1 MLYFRS
7 FHWQV
12 VLCQW
17 QHSKWWRIQNNITLK
32 FNCVCVPLC
41 SYFVF
46 VIVVVVVVCLRC
58 DDDEEIINTWQWY
71 SFCSACFR
79 TLSFWCFFFFFQTIQ
94 QRGDFPHPRKLSSL
108 CVCVLFFLFLHSSSL
123 YRFRSS
129 FAWYFFVY
137 IIFFEWRKNFTKI
150 SQVISFRMLF
160 NWVILFF
167 WWRVFLLLSF
177 GLFLFANA
185 FCFCFFGREGR
196 HVRIYFCRALNSC
209 FFRTIK
215 I

>member
-79 TLSFWCFFFFFQTIQ
+79 MLSFWCFFIFQTIQ

-108 CVCVLFFLFLHSSSL
+108 CVCVCAFFVSPFIVFVQISFFFCLVFLCL
-123 YRFRSS
+123 Y
-129 FAWYFFVY
+129 YFFRMKKELY
-137 IIFFEWRKNFTKI
+137 ENFSSHK
-150 SQVISFRMLF
+150 
-160 NWVILFF
+160 
-167 WWRVFLLLSF
+167 LSD
-177 GLFLFANA
+177 
-185 FCFCFFGREGR
+185 
-196 HVRIYFCRALNSC
+196 AL
-209 FFRTIK
+209 
-215 I
+215 